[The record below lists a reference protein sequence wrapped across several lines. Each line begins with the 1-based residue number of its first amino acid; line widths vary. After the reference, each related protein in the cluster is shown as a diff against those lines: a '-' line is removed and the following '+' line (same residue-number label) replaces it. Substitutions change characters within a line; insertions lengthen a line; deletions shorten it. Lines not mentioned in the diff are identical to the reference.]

1 MKQDKIKKVMIALD
15 HDPTALK
22 VAHEGFTMA
31 KMMGAEVIL
40 LHVIINSLT
49 YSLTYLN
56 MGSLQLNSVE
66 EFKDDSQK
74 FIEKPKHFPGKSI
87 IQNIIK
93 AGDFAVSILNSAREM
108 EVDIIIMG
116 SHSTKWLQEIIMGRI
131 TNEVLQQNKI
141 PILII
146 PTRRRDKRYTFISLE
161 H

>member
-1 MKQDKIKKVMIALD
+1 MTQDKIKKVLIALD

-22 VAHEGFTMA
+22 VVQEGFIMA
-31 KMMGAEVIL
+31 KTMEAEVIL

-66 EFKDDSQK
+66 NFKDNSQK
-74 FIEKPKHFPGKSI
+74 FIEKSKHYPGKGM
-87 IQNIIK
+87 IQNTIK
-93 AGDFAVSILNSAREM
+93 AGDFALSILNSAKEM

-146 PTRRRDKRYTFISLE
+146 PTRKRDKRYTFISLE